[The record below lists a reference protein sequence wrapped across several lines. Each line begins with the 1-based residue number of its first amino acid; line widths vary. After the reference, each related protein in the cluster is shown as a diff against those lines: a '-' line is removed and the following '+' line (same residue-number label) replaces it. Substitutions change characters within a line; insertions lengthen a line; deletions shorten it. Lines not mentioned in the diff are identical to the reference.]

1 MEKGTHRLKVV
12 GYSTLV
18 SQTTPGVSFASA
30 PFHVGGHD
38 WAIRFFPAVKDA
50 TDVGRVAIVL
60 ELVSDVPPFLV
71 RAWYSLDVE
80 EDPFDPDDEPA
91 NPVLIGPGLVKRWG
105 FRPESTSIQPA
116 EDDSITVRCT
126 VEVREFESGNNAAL
140 PPPNM
145 PEHHLKFLA
154 TDPKHDIVF
163 EVGDAE
169 FPAHFR
175 VFRERSAVLQRGA
188 FRATVRRRRQD
199 VLHGRRRGPR
209 RVLGRAPVRLHRRG
223 AGGPVPR

>member
-1 MEKGTHRLKVV
+1 MKKGTHCLKVV

-38 WAIRFFPAVKDA
+38 WAIRFFPAGKDA

-60 ELVSDVPPFLV
+60 ELVSDSPPFLA

-80 EDPFDPDDEPA
+80 EDPSDPDDEPV
-91 NPVLIGPGLVKRWG
+91 NPIPIGPRLVKRWG
-105 FRPESTSIQPA
+105 FRPESTSIQHAKTASPSA
-116 EDDSITVRCT
+116 ASSRSASSSPVIT
-126 VEVREFESGNNAAL
+126 
-140 PPPNM
+140 PPFRRRTCPV
-145 PEHHLKFLA
+145 LA

-175 VFRERSAVLQRGA
+175 VFRERSRCFNMERFGPLSSDGVRMYCTIDDVDLDVFEAV
-188 FRATVRRRRQD
+188 
-199 VLHGRRRGPR
+199 
-209 RVLGRAPVRLHRRG
+209 HRF
-223 AGGPVPR
+223 V